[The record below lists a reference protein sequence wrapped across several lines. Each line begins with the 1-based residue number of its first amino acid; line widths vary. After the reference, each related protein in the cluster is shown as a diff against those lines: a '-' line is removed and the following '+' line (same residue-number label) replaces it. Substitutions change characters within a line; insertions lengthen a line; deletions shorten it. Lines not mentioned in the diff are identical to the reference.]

1 MALDSR
7 ILPAIDVYLDLV
19 QVTSLDLKSK
29 YILSQY
35 FSMSSPAAR
44 GEPSGVRK
52 SGELGQ

>member
-1 MALDSR
+1 MALDNR

-35 FSMSSPAAR
+35 FSMSSLLLE
-44 GEPSGVRK
+44 GNLVG
-52 SGELGQ
+52 